1 VTLPSPEGI
10 IMAGRKITNEGEAR
24 QLLAEA
30 TRRGVDRVS
39 FARQRGIDARSL
51 NAWRINLE
59 RRAHVEEPPPLRLLE
74 LVPQAAHE
82 PRRQPYRIH
91 VDGVVIEVPFDCP
104 PATLAA
110 LVRAVGA
117 C

>member
-1 VTLPSPEGI
+1 LTSPEGI

-30 TRRGVDRVS
+30 TRRGIDRVA

-59 RRAHVEEPPPLRLLE
+59 RRAQVEAPPTLRLLE
-74 LVPQAAHE
+74 LVPQSAHE
-82 PRRQPYRIH
+82 PRRQPYRIY
-91 VDGVVIEVPFDCP
+91 VEGVVIEVPFDCP
-104 PATLAA
+104 PATLAE